1 MSLFSP
7 NTTEMEIAMS
17 VFTLERHNSDEAGT
31 WFPAPAHTCSF
42 KNVFLRGIKRKAA

>member
-1 MSLFSP
+1 MSLFPP
-7 NTTEMEIAMS
+7 NAAEMEIAMS
-17 VFTLERHNSDEAGT
+17 VFTLERHNSDEAGA